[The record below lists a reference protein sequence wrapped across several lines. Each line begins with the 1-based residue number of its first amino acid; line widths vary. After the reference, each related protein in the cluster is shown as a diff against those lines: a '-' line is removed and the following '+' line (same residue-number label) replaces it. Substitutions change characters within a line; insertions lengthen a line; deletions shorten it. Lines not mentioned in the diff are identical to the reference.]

1 MSKKGSPQNKSNQ
14 IYCTVREEIVTGK
27 YPGGSFLIESDLC
40 EQFAVSRTPVREA
53 LIRLA
58 QDNFVELIPNRGAF
72 VPHVTLTDISEIC
85 QLRAANESLAAFL
98 LAKNCPPAV
107 LAKLEES
114 VAKEESMLGDP
125 SANPKDISNEDFNF
139 HIMLSK
145 YCGNKRLSH
154 TLNLIENQMKR
165 FAFLSA
171 DDHAVANTLR
181 ISVAAH
187 RATVNAIRAGD
198 ADAARDR
205 LAEHWWAML
214 DGYFQRSL
222 TGKLPLQ
229 L

>member
-1 MSKKGSPQNKSNQ
+1 MAKKTSPQNKSNQ

-27 YPGGSFLIESDLC
+27 YPGGTFLIEGELC
-40 EQFAVSRTPVREA
+40 EKFSVSRTPVREA

-58 QDNFVELIPNRGAF
+58 QDGFVELIPNRGAYI
-72 VPHVTLTDISEIC
+72 PHVTLSDISEIC
-85 QLRAANESLAAFL
+85 QLRAANEGLAAFL
-98 LAKNCPPAV
+98 LAKNCPPSV

-114 VAKEESMLGDP
+114 VSKEEAMLDDP
-125 SANPKDISNEDFNF
+125 DTNPKDISNEDFNF
-139 HIMLSK
+139 HIMVAK
-145 YCGNKRLSH
+145 YCGNNRLADMLS
-154 TLNLIENQMKR
+154 LIENQMKR

-171 DDHAVANTLR
+171 DDHAVSGTLR
-181 ISVAAH
+181 TSVAAH
-187 RATVNAIRAGD
+187 RATVDAIRTGD

-222 TGKLPLQ
+222 VGKLPLQ